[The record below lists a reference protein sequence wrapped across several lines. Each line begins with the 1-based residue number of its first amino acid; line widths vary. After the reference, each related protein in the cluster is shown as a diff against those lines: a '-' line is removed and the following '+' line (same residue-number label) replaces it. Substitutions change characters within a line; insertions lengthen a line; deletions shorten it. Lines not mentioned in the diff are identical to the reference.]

1 MGGVAWNTGYP
12 DPSPRR
18 GKGPIISPPQG
29 PAEHNTLSV
38 LLVSVFLF
46 KEKKQ
51 KFPSFFIGGAF
62 PPPNP
67 PSHYY
72 WGQSPQT
79 PFILAPSGG
88 QGYRGPL
95 RGPLYYYGPCGAN
108 ITPRR
113 GLHPRLIDFSLK
125 REKSLFLKI
134 PEK

>member
-72 WGQSPQT
+72 WGAKPPDPLYIG
-79 PFILAPSGG
+79 PFRGPRLPGALEGPPILLW
-88 QGYRGPL
+88 PL
-95 RGPLYYYGPCGAN
+95 RGQYY
-108 ITPRR
+108 TPE
-113 GLHPRLIDFSLK
+113 GVTPEIDRFFFKK
-125 REKSLFLKI
+125 RKI
-134 PEK
+134 IIS